1 MTHYPKLAGQV
12 VVGTGVASGIGLAQV
27 KAFLAQGCTFFGTDL
42 AENTA
47 LTELKQTYPTK
58 FFFYPCDI
66 REKNDIA
73 HLVEF
78 IFNHTD
84 RVDIL
89 LNTAG
94 ILDSYTPSLETTE
107 ELWDNIFDTNLK
119 SIFLLTNALLPMML
133 AQKHGVI
140 INMASIAGL
149 IAGGGGAAYT
159 ASKHAIIGYTKQLS
173 FDYAAKGI
181 RTNCIAPG
189 AIKTPMNQADF
200 LGDAT
205 MAKEVA
211 QNTPAK
217 RWADPSEV
225 AELSL
230 FLASPVADYIHGSV
244 MQIDGGWSV
253 GK

>member
-1 MTHYPKLAGQV
+1 MTNYPQLAGQV
-12 VVGTGVASGIGLAQV
+12 VVGTGVASGIGLAQAC
-27 KAFLAQGCTFFGTDL
+27 AFLAQGVTFFGTDL
-42 AENTA
+42 VENAELIA
-47 LTELKQTYPTK
+47 LKQAYLNN
-58 FFFYPCDI
+58 FYPCDV
-66 REKNDIA
+66 RKSSDIKQ
-73 HLVEF
+73 LVAF
-78 IFNHTD
+78 ILKHTTQ
-84 RVDIL
+84 VDIL

-94 ILDSYTPSLETTE
+94 ILDAYTPSLETTE
-107 ELWDNIFDTNLK
+107 ELWDDIFDTNLK
-119 SIFLLTNALLPMML
+119 SIFLLTNALLPTML

-140 INMASIAGL
+140 VNMASIAGL

-181 RTNCIAPG
+181 RINCLAPG

-200 LGDAT
+200 AGDAT

-230 FLASPVADYIHGSV
+230 FLASPAADYIHGSV

>member
-1 MTHYPKLAGQV
+1 MTNYPQLAGQV
-12 VVGTGVASGIGLAQV
+12 VVGTGVASGIGLAQAR
-27 KAFLAQGCTFFGTDL
+27 AFLAQGVTFFGTDL
-42 AENTA
+42 VENAELIA
-47 LTELKQTYPTK
+47 LKQAYLNN
-58 FFFYPCDI
+58 FYPCDV
-66 REKNDIA
+66 RKSSDIKQ
-73 HLVEF
+73 LVAF
-78 IFNHTD
+78 ILKHTTQ
-84 RVDIL
+84 VDIL

-94 ILDSYTPSLETTE
+94 ILDAYTPSLETTE
-107 ELWDNIFDTNLK
+107 ELWDDIFDTNLK
-119 SIFLLTNALLPMML
+119 SIFLLTNALLPTML

-140 INMASIAGL
+140 VNMASIAGL

-181 RTNCIAPG
+181 RINCLAPG

-200 LGDAT
+200 AGDAT

-230 FLASPVADYIHGSV
+230 FLASPAADYIHGSV